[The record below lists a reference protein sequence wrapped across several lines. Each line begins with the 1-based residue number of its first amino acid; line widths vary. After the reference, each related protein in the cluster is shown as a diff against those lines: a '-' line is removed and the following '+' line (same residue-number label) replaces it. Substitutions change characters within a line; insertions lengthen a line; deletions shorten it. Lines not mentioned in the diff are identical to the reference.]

1 MLAGTPRVPTV
12 ITKSRYSACTKGLG
26 AGLVQPLHVMSIEEA
41 LIRMAGQIGSV
52 QGTLATLDNRVS
64 DISSSVKEVHRRV
77 DRMGP
82 INGLIRLWKEAKPM
96 AFTLILVVLTIFGIS
111 VDTLVSLY

>member
-1 MLAGTPRVPTV
+1 
-12 ITKSRYSACTKGLG
+12 
-26 AGLVQPLHVMSIEEA
+26 
-41 LIRMAGQIGSV
+41 MAGQIGSV

-111 VDTLVSLY
+111 VDTLVSLYTRLELPRFREVEASSAPVQP